1 MKAKLAFD
9 TSVLVAALVEDHPEH
24 SRAAAWLRAPRSVAR
39 IASAHA
45 FAETWAVLTA
55 MPIEPRISGQVALTA
70 LQRLGQVVTFLPPEK
85 TTYAAAA
92 ARCSSLGLRS
102 GAIYDALH
110 LICAESAQATCLL
123 TFNERD
129 FTRLAEAS
137 SPRIVVPSNARP
149 TV

>member
-24 SRAAAWLRAPRSVAR
+24 PRAVAWLRAPKGVAR
-39 IASAHA
+39 IASTHA

-70 LQRLGQVVTFLPPEK
+70 LQRLGQIVSFLPPEN

-102 GAIYDALH
+102 GAIFDALH
-110 LICAESAQATCLL
+110 LICAESAHATCLL

-129 FTRLAEAS
+129 FVRLAETS
-137 SPRIVVPSNARP
+137 SPRIVVPSDARP
-149 TV
+149 AL

>member
-24 SRAAAWLRAPRSVAR
+24 ARAASWLRVPKAVTRM
-39 IASAHA
+39 ASAHA

-70 LQRLGQVVTFLPPEK
+70 LQRLERIVNFGRPDK
-85 TTYAAAA
+85 AIYAAAA
-92 ARCSSLGLRS
+92 ARCASLGLRS

-110 LICAESAQATCLL
+110 LIAAESEKATLFL

-129 FTRLAEAS
+129 FTRLAGAE
-137 SPRIVVPSNARP
+137 SPRIVVPSDARP
-149 TV
+149 AL

>member
-9 TSVLVAALVEDHPEH
+9 TSVLVAALVEDHPDH
-24 SRAAAWLRAPRSVAR
+24 SRAAAWLREPKSVAR

-70 LQRLGQVVTFLPPEK
+70 LQRLGKIVSFVPPEK
-85 TTYAAAA
+85 TTHAAAA
-92 ARCSSLGLRS
+92 ARCSNLGLRS

-110 LICAESAQATCLL
+110 LVCAESEHATCLL

-137 SPRIVVPSNARP
+137 SPRIVVPSDARP
-149 TV
+149 AL

>member
-24 SRAAAWLRAPRSVAR
+24 SRAAAWLRTPKAVTR

-45 FAETWAVLTA
+45 FAETWVVLTA

-70 LQRLGQVVTFLPPEK
+70 LQRLERIVTFTRPDK
-85 TTYAAAA
+85 ATYAAAA
-92 ARCSSLGLRS
+92 GRCAGLGLRS

-110 LICAESAQATCLL
+110 LISAESEQAALFL

-129 FTRLAEAS
+129 FTRLMGAE
-137 SPRIVVPSNARP
+137 SPRIVVPTDARP
-149 TV
+149 AL